1 MNLMVEEF
9 LETEGA
15 AGECDEGC
23 FKKHGEKIGCQAGSQ
38 PPPAQHQTRHSL
50 SAQELFRKRSVRE
63 SLEWRLHGM
72 HRSYYSLEP
81 IEVDEL

>member
-23 FKKHGEKIGCQAGSQ
+23 FRKHGEKNGCPAGS
-38 PPPAQHQTRHSL
+38 
-50 SAQELFRKRSVRE
+50 
-63 SLEWRLHGM
+63 
-72 HRSYYSLEP
+72 
-81 IEVDEL
+81 

>member
-23 FKKHGEKIGCQAGSQ
+23 FRKHGEKNGCPAGSQ
-38 PPPAQHQTRHSL
+38 PPPVPHQTRHPSNDH
-50 SAQELFRKRSVRE
+50 ELIRMRSVME
-63 SLEWRLHGM
+63 SLEWRLH
-72 HRSYYSLEP
+72 
-81 IEVDEL
+81 